1 MFLRYR
7 RGAGAMSLR
16 AGIAALAFLAAM
28 AAPASAETYPSRP
41 VTILVP
47 FAAGGGSDLL
57 ARLVAQKLEE
67 KLGKPFI
74 IENRPGAG
82 TMLAA
87 MQAVR
92 SAPDGYTLMQATSST
107 MAINVSMQKKMPY
120 DPLKDLVPVALL
132 SSSPFFLVVNKDLP
146 VKSVAEL
153 IALAKSKPNG
163 LNYGSGGPGS
173 MHHLSTELLQSM
185 AGIEMTHV
193 PYKATPP
200 AMNDLLAGHIQVLFG
215 DTTSVLPMI
224 QQGSV
229 RALGVTTAKRSP
241 AAPDVPAVAETLPG
255 YESASWQMLVAPGAT
270 PPDVIAL
277 LNREVHAIFS
287 EPAVIAELERRGIG
301 PALTGPPEQ
310 LRQFVGQEILRWGG
324 VVRRAGLEGS
334 Q

>member
-1 MFLRYR
+1 MNMRFYLS
-7 RGAGAMSLR
+7 AL
-16 AGIAALAFLAAM
+16 IALLVLA
-28 AAPASAETYPSRP
+28 AAPAKAQQYPSRP
-41 VTILVP
+41 VTIVVP

-67 KLGKPFI
+67 KLGKPFV

-82 TMLAA
+82 TTLAA
-87 MQAVR
+87 MQTVR
-92 SAPDGYTLMQATSST
+92 STPDGYTLMQATSTT

-120 DPLKDLVPVALL
+120 EPLKDLLPVALL
-132 SSSPFFLVVNKDLP
+132 SSSPFFLVVKSDSP
-146 VKSVAEL
+146 VKTVADL

-224 QQGSV
+224 RQGTV
-229 RALGVTTAKRSP
+229 RGVAVTTTKRSP
-241 AAPDVPAVAETLPG
+241 AAPEIPAMAETLPG
-255 YESASWQMLVAPGAT
+255 YESASWQMLVAPGGT
-270 PPDVIAL
+270 PPEVIAL

-287 EPAVIAELERRGIG
+287 NPAVIAELERRGVG
-301 PALTGPPEQ
+301 PALTGTPDEV
-310 LRQFVGQEILRWGG
+310 RDFVKKEIVRWTD

>member
-1 MFLRYR
+1 MRSKHL
-7 RGAGAMSLR
+7 RGALVVL
-16 AGIAALAFLAAM
+16 AALAS
-28 AAPASAETYPSRP
+28 APASAQQYPSRP
-41 VTILVP
+41 VTIVVP

-82 TMLAA
+82 TTLAA

-92 SAPDGYTLMQATSST
+92 STPDGYTLMQATSTT

-120 DPLKDLVPVALL
+120 EPLKDLVPVALL
-132 SSSPFFLVVNKDLP
+132 SSSPFFLVVNANSP
-146 VKSVAEL
+146 VKTVADL

-173 MHHLSTELLQSM
+173 MHHLSTELLQSL

-224 QQGSV
+224 RQGTV
-229 RALGVTTAKRSP
+229 RGIAVTTAKRSP
-241 AAPDVPAVAETLPG
+241 AAPEIPAVAETVPG

-270 PPDVIAL
+270 PPEVIGL
-277 LNREVHAIFS
+277 LNREVHTIFS
-287 EPAVIAELERRGIG
+287 DPAVIAELERRGVG
-301 PALTGPPEQ
+301 PALTGTPDEV
-310 LRQFVGQEILRWGG
+310 RDFVKKEIVRWSD

>member
-1 MFLRYR
+1 MNIRFCLS
-7 RGAGAMSLR
+7 AL
-16 AGIAALAFLAAM
+16 IALLVLAAV
-28 AAPASAETYPSRP
+28 PASAQQYPSRP
-41 VTILVP
+41 VTIVVP

-67 KLGKPFI
+67 KFGKPFI

-82 TMLAA
+82 TTLAA

-92 SAPDGYTLMQATSST
+92 STPDGYTLMQATSTT

-120 DPLKDLVPVALL
+120 EPLKDLVPVALL
-132 SSSPFFLVVNKDLP
+132 SSSPFFLVVNSNSP
-146 VKSVAEL
+146 VKTVADL

-224 QQGSV
+224 QQGTV
-229 RALGVTTAKRSP
+229 RGIAVTTAKRSP
-241 AAPDVPAVAETLPG
+241 AAPDIPAVAETLPG

-270 PPDVIAL
+270 PPEVIAL
-277 LNREVHAIFS
+277 LNREVHTIFS
-287 EPAVIAELERRGIG
+287 NPAVIAELERRGIG
-301 PALTGPPEQ
+301 PALTGTPDQ
-310 LRQFVGQEILRWGG
+310 VRDFVKKEIVRWSD

>member
-1 MFLRYR
+1 MTSMRFWL
-7 RGAGAMSLR
+7 AVPLSLSV
-16 AGIAALAFLAAM
+16 LAAV
-28 AAPASAETYPSRP
+28 PANAQQYPSRP
-41 VTILVP
+41 VTIVVP

-82 TMLAA
+82 TTLAA

-92 SAPDGYTLMQATSST
+92 ATPDGHTLMQATSTT

-120 DPLKDLVPVALL
+120 EPLKDLVPVALL
-132 SSSPFFLVVNKDLP
+132 SSSPFFLVVNANSP
-146 VKSVAEL
+146 VKTVADL

-173 MHHLSTELLQSM
+173 MHHLSTELLQSL

-224 QQGSV
+224 RQGAV
-229 RALGVTTAKRSP
+229 RGIAVTTTKRSP
-241 AAPDVPAVAETLPG
+241 AAPDIPAVAETVPG

-270 PPDVIAL
+270 PPETIAL
-277 LNREVHAIFS
+277 LNREVHTIFS
-287 EPAVIAELERRGIG
+287 DPAVIAELERRGIG
-301 PALTGPPEQ
+301 PALTGTPDEV
-310 LRQFVGQEILRWGG
+310 RDFVKKEIVRWGG

>member
-1 MFLRYR
+1 MRSKHLL
-7 RGAGAMSLR
+7 GTLAVL
-16 AGIAALAFLAAM
+16 AALA
-28 AAPASAETYPSRP
+28 AAPAGAQQYPSRP
-41 VTILVP
+41 VTIVVP

-82 TMLAA
+82 TTLAA

-92 SAPDGYTLMQATSST
+92 STPDGYTLMQATSTT

-120 DPLKDLVPVALL
+120 EPLKDLVPVALL
-132 SSSPFFLVVNKDLP
+132 SSSPFFLVVNSNSP
-146 VKSVAEL
+146 VKTVADL

-224 QQGSV
+224 QQGTV
-229 RALGVTTAKRSP
+229 RGIAVTTAKRSP
-241 AAPDVPAVAETLPG
+241 AAPDIPAVAETVPG

-270 PPDVIAL
+270 PPEVVGL
-277 LNREVHAIFS
+277 LNREVHTIFS
-287 EPAVIAELERRGIG
+287 NPAVIAELERRGIG
-301 PALTGPPEQ
+301 PALTGTPDEV
-310 LRQFVGQEILRWGG
+310 RDFVKKEIVRWGD

>member
-1 MFLRYR
+1 MASKHLL
-7 RGAGAMSLR
+7 G
-16 AGIAALAFLAAM
+16 ALAVLATLI
-28 AAPASAETYPSRP
+28 AAPAGAQQYPSRP
-41 VTILVP
+41 VTIVVP

-92 SAPDGYTLMQATSST
+92 STPDGYTLMQATSTT

-120 DPLKDLVPVALL
+120 EPLKDLVPVALL
-132 SSSPFFLVVNKDLP
+132 SSSPFFLVVNSNSP
-146 VKSVAEL
+146 VKTVADL

-224 QQGSV
+224 QQGTV
-229 RALGVTTAKRSP
+229 RGIAVTTAKRSP
-241 AAPDVPAVAETLPG
+241 AAPDIPAVAETLPG

-270 PPDVIAL
+270 PPEVIAL
-277 LNREVHAIFS
+277 LNREVHTIFS
-287 EPAVIAELERRGIG
+287 NPAVITELERRGIG
-301 PALTGPPEQ
+301 PALTGTPDEV
-310 LRQFVGQEILRWGG
+310 RDFVKKEIVRWSD